1 MKTRGIQGQWRR
13 RRKGQRQTHW
23 EGARADWE
31 FALWFRVWVRVSRS
45 SLTRGVPLSKVSV
58 TSVFTRKV
66 VRFSFSGS
74 TARVP

>member
-1 MKTRGIQGQWRR
+1 MPGQI
-13 RRKGQRQTHW
+13 GSLLF
-23 EGARADWE
+23 GSG
-31 FALWFRVWVRVSRS
+31 FGFRVSRS

-58 TSVFTRKV
+58 TSVFTGKV